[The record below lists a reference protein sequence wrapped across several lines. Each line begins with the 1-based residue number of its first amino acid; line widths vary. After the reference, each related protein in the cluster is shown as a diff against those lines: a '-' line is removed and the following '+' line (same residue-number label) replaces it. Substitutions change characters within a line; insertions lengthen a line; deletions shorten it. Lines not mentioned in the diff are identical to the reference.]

1 MGFLKCAYYVVKAVN
16 TLNIFIKHFMI
27 NTIIF
32 DLGNVLIN
40 WDPKLLYNKIF
51 DSEDKTNHFLE
62 NICTLTWNEEQD
74 AGRSLAAGTQAL
86 IEEFPEHEEEIKA
99 YYDRWEEML
108 DGAIGGSVEI
118 LKKLKASGKYKIYA
132 LTNWSAELFPIALSE
147 FEFLNWFD
155 GIVVS
160 GDEGIRKPEAAFFQ
174 ILFDRYQVKPEDA
187 VFIDDNLRNVEA
199 ARKIGIRS
207 IRFTSPEDL
216 EKELKEL
223 HVLSA

>member
-1 MGFLKCAYYVVKAVN
+1 
-16 TLNIFIKHFMI
+16 MI

-40 WDPKLLYNKIF
+40 WEPKLLYNKIF
-51 DSEDKTNHFLE
+51 ESEEQTNHFLE

-74 AGRSLAAGTQAL
+74 AGRSLSAGTKAL
-86 IEEFPEHEEEIKA
+86 IEEFPGHEEEIKS

-108 DGAIGGSVEI
+108 NGPIEGTVEI
-118 LKKLKASGKYKIYA
+118 FQKLKATGKYKIYA
-132 LTNWSAELFPIALSE
+132 LTNWSAELFPVALRE
-147 FEFLNWFD
+147 FEFLTWFD

-199 ARKIGIRS
+199 ARKLGIQS
-207 IRFTSPEDL
+207 IRFTSAEEL

-223 HVLSA
+223 NVLNS

>member
-1 MGFLKCAYYVVKAVN
+1 
-16 TLNIFIKHFMI
+16 MI

-40 WDPKLLYNKIF
+40 WEPKLLYNKLF
-51 DSEDKTNHFLE
+51 DSEEKTNHFLE

-74 AGRSLAAGTQAL
+74 AGRSLEAGTKAL
-86 IEEFPEHEEEIKA
+86 IEEFPQHKKEIEA

-108 DGAIGGSVEI
+108 NGPITGSVEI
-118 LKKLKASGKYKIYA
+118 FRKLKASGTYKFYA
-132 LTNWSAELFPIALSE
+132 LTNWSAELFPVALRN

-160 GDEGIRKPEAAFFQ
+160 GDEGIRKPESAFFQ
-174 ILFDRYQVKPEDA
+174 ILFDRYQVKPENA

-199 ARKIGIRS
+199 ARALRIAS
-207 IRFTSPEDL
+207 IRFTSPEEL
-216 EKELKEL
+216 EKELETL
-223 HVLSA
+223 QILNS

>member
-1 MGFLKCAYYVVKAVN
+1 
-16 TLNIFIKHFMI
+16 MI

-40 WDPKLLYNKIF
+40 WEPKLLYNKIF
-51 DSEDKTNHFLE
+51 DSEEKTNHFIE
-62 NICTLTWNEEQD
+62 NICTLSWNEEQD
-74 AGRSLAAGTQAL
+74 AGRTLKQGTDIL
-86 IEEFPEHEEEIKA
+86 IAQYPQYKIEIKA

-108 DGAIGGSVEI
+108 NGAIEGSVEI
-118 LKKLKASGKYKIYA
+118 LRRLKACGKYKVYA
-132 LTNWSAELFPIALSE
+132 LTNWSSELFPIALRN

-187 VFIDDNLRNVEA
+187 VFIDDNLRNAEA
-199 ARKIGIRS
+199 SKKLGLKT
-207 IRFTSPEDL
+207 IRFTSAEEL
-216 EKELKEL
+216 EKELKDL
-223 HVLSA
+223 GIL

>member
-1 MGFLKCAYYVVKAVN
+1 
-16 TLNIFIKHFMI
+16 MI

-51 DSEDKTNHFLE
+51 DSEEKANYFLE
-62 NICTLTWNEEQD
+62 NICTLNWNEEQD
-74 AGRSLAAGTQAL
+74 AGRSLEAGTKAL
-86 IEEFPEHEEEIKA
+86 IEEFPQHKKDIEA

-108 DGAIGGSVEI
+108 NGPIEGTVEVFRQ
-118 LKKLKASGKYKIYA
+118 LKASGKYEIYA
-132 LTNWSAELFPIALSE
+132 LTNWSSELFPIALRQ
-147 FEFLNWFD
+147 FEFLKWFD

-174 ILFDRYQVKPEDA
+174 ILFDRYQVKPENA

-199 ARKIGIRS
+199 ARKLGIES
-207 IRFTSPEDL
+207 IRFTSAEKL
-216 EKELKEL
+216 EKELQAL
-223 HVLSA
+223 DIL

>member
-1 MGFLKCAYYVVKAVN
+1 
-16 TLNIFIKHFMI
+16 MI

-40 WDPKLLYNKIF
+40 WEPKLLYNKIF
-51 DSEDKTNHFLE
+51 ESEEQTNHFLE

-74 AGRSLAAGTQAL
+74 AGRSLSAGTKAL
-86 IEEFPEHEEEIKA
+86 IEEFPGHEEEIKS

-108 DGAIGGSVEI
+108 NGPIEGTVEI
-118 LKKLKASGKYKIYA
+118 FQKLKATGKYKIYA
-132 LTNWSAELFPIALSE
+132 LTNWSAELFPVALRE
-147 FEFLNWFD
+147 FEFLTWFD

-199 ARKIGIRS
+199 ARKLGIQS
-207 IRFTSPEDL
+207 IRFTSAEEL

-223 HVLSA
+223 NVSNS

>member
-1 MGFLKCAYYVVKAVN
+1 
-16 TLNIFIKHFMI
+16 MI

-40 WDPKLLYNKIF
+40 WEPKLLYNKIF
-51 DSEDKTNHFLE
+51 DLEEKTNHFLE

-74 AGRSLAAGTQAL
+74 AGRSLEAGTKAL
-86 IEEFPEHEEEIKA
+86 IAEFPQHKTEIEA

-108 DGAIGGSVEI
+108 DGSIEGSVEI
-118 LKKLKASGKYKIYA
+118 LRRLKASGKYKIYA
-132 LTNWSAELFPIALSE
+132 LTNWSSELFPIALRN

-160 GDEGIRKPEAAFFQ
+160 GDEGIRKPHPDFFK
-174 ILFDRYQVKPEDA
+174 ILFDRYQVKPEDT

-199 ARKIGIRS
+199 SKKLGLKT
-207 IRFTSPEDL
+207 IRFTSAEQL
-216 EKELKEL
+216 EKELQDL
-223 HVLSA
+223 NIL

>member
-1 MGFLKCAYYVVKAVN
+1 
-16 TLNIFIKHFMI
+16 MI

-40 WDPKLLYNKIF
+40 WEPKLLYNKIF
-51 DSEDKTNHFLE
+51 ESEEQTNHFLE

-74 AGRSLAAGTQAL
+74 AGRSLEAGTKAL
-86 IEEFPEHEEEIKA
+86 IEEFPGHEEEIKS

-108 DGAIGGSVEI
+108 NGPIEGTVEI
-118 LKKLKASGKYKIYA
+118 FQKLKATGKYKIYA
-132 LTNWSAELFPIALSE
+132 LTNWSAELFPVALRE
-147 FEFLNWFD
+147 FEFLTWFD

-199 ARKIGIRS
+199 ARKLGIQS
-207 IRFTSPEDL
+207 IRFTSAEEL

-223 HVLSA
+223 NVLNS

>member
-1 MGFLKCAYYVVKAVN
+1 
-16 TLNIFIKHFMI
+16 MI

-40 WDPKLLYNKIF
+40 WEPKLLYNKIF
-51 DSEDKTNHFLE
+51 ESEEQTNHFLE

-74 AGRSLAAGTQAL
+74 AGRSLEAGTKAL
-86 IEEFPEHEEEIKA
+86 IEEFPQHKTEIEA
-99 YYDRWEEML
+99 YYGRWEEML
-108 DGAIGGSVEI
+108 NGPIEGTVGI
-118 LKKLKASGKYKIYA
+118 FRKLKESGTYKFYA
-132 LTNWSAELFPIALSE
+132 LTNWSAELFPIALRE

-160 GDEGIRKPEAAFFQ
+160 GDEGIRKPHPDFFQ
-174 ILFDRYQVKPEDA
+174 ILFDRYKVNPANA

-199 ARKIGIRS
+199 ARKLGIQS
-207 IRFTSPEDL
+207 IRFTSAEEL

-223 HVLSA
+223 NVLNS